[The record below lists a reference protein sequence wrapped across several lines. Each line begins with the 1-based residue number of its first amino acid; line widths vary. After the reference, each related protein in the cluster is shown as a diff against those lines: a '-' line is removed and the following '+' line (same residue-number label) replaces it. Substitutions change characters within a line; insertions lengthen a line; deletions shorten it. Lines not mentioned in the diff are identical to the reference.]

1 MKEKTIT
8 SIILWR
14 SPTWLLKT
22 GTLHRH
28 TSVLFQK
35 CSLLNFYKTHH
46 EWSIKKYN
54 GFSLCNHSHSK
65 TNSLPCV
72 PTGKTITPTASLKHF
87 SKYPTTMQKEITE
100 YLVNLVILDRLDLHE
115 YRCVAP
121 GETTD
126 GAPIQICLFLCVQD
140 GIQKQPKL
148 PSRRSRKE
156 A

>member
-1 MKEKTIT
+1 
-8 SIILWR
+8 
-14 SPTWLLKT
+14 
-22 GTLHRH
+22 
-28 TSVLFQK
+28 
-35 CSLLNFYKTHH
+35 
-46 EWSIKKYN
+46 
-54 GFSLCNHSHSK
+54 
-65 TNSLPCV
+65 
-72 PTGKTITPTASLKHF
+72 
-87 SKYPTTMQKEITE
+87 MQKEITE

-156 A
+156 AWDEQNIFQNHHPWTEVDD